1 MPAGRPFKHLDAR
14 KIEQMAMIGCS
25 NEEIALLCDCSADT
39 IENNYSG
46 AVKGGKARRNHN
58 LRKMMFESAKK
69 GNIVMMIFLAKNWLG
84 MRDRPELEN
93 AIEPLRELI
102 AEYRKRYD
110 LLSRPPAQP
119 PEQAE
124 APTKNNHKKQAHE
137 KRADD
142 NNGGE

>member
-1 MPAGRPFKHLDAR
+1 MERVACPVIFMATISGTPERINSVAAVRRKSWKMRPRFF
-14 KIEQMAMIGCS
+14 S
-25 NEEIALLCDCSADT
+25 LLRFHRVLQCT
-39 IENNYSG
+39 Q
-46 AVKGGKARRNHN
+46 
-58 LRKMMFESAKK
+58 
-69 GNIVMMIFLAKNWLG
+69 NWLG